1 MNKLWDL
8 QASLNEPPL
17 AWTNAEHVEKPVC
30 CAQLT
35 LCPGTPVPLQTA
47 LAQSPLHA
55 NYYQDTELY
64 INRNLPKRGIEN
76 SGMGIEILVRIAI
89 R

>member
-1 MNKLWDL
+1 MLDKNIDKLWYL

-35 LCPGTPVPLQTA
+35 SCPGTPVPLQTA
-47 LAQSPLHA
+47 LAQSPLYV
-55 NYYQDTELY
+55 NYHLDTQLC
-64 INRNLPKRGIEN
+64 IN
-76 SGMGIEILVRIAI
+76 
-89 R
+89 